1 MSALTNDPDNPR
13 LTHGPD
19 TERVAQADAYLVL
32 SERERARGF
41 VRPVRYKY
49 RHLACDTVTS
59 MSVPIAET
67 FAANPSFYGATFC
80 VTCSK
85 HLPVGEFRWADDGLV
100 MGS

>member
-1 MSALTNDPDNPR
+1 MSALTNDPDDPR
-13 LTHGPD
+13 LTHGLD